1 MRKKKKFNFD
11 LKICNESLLDVTVP
25 FKRID
30 VLINGFQYYDT
41 NTQKQDREKLRQQL
55 LKKRNPPNKC
65 FYTDSRLLIFN
76 GSVAIFLESNSKVSY
91 IAVDQQTA
99 LLH

>member
-1 MRKKKKFNFD
+1 MRKKKKCNFD
-11 LKICNESLLDVTVP
+11 LKICNESLFDVTVP

-55 LKKRNPPNKC
+55 FLKKETHQINV
-65 FYTDSRLLIFN
+65 FI
-76 GSVAIFLESNSKVSY
+76 
-91 IAVDQQTA
+91 QTA
-99 LLH
+99 DC

>member
-25 FKRID
+25 FKRVD

-55 LKKRNPPNKC
+55 
-65 FYTDSRLLIFN
+65 F
-76 GSVAIFLESNSKVSY
+76 
-91 IAVDQQTA
+91 
-99 LLH
+99 